1 MSTIGNVFEALRSVI
16 LLQSRID
23 QLDQR
28 ISRMAGDMEG
38 LTEAMYA
45 LRDRVSRLEGMIQG
59 AAMARGADQSRIEG
73 Q

>member
-23 QLDQR
+23 QLDQGM
-28 ISRMAGDMEG
+28 SRMANDMEG
-38 LTEAMYA
+38 LTESMYA
-45 LRDRVSRLEGMIQG
+45 LRDRISRLEGMIEG
-59 AAMARGADQSRIEG
+59 AAMARGVGQPRIEG

>member
-1 MSTIGNVFEALRSVI
+1 LSTIGNVFDALRSVI

-28 ISRMAGDMEG
+28 MARMSGDMEG
-38 LTEAMYA
+38 LTESMYA
-45 LRDRVSRLEGMIQG
+45 LRDRISRLEGMIEG
-59 AAMARGADQSRIEG
+59 AAMARGSAQSRIEA